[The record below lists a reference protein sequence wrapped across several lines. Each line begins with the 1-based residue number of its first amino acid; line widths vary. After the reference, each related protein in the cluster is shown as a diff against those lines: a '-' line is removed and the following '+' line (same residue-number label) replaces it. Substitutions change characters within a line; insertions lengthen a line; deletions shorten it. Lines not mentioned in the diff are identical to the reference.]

1 MKAVAARMRADSARV
16 ILPGEPQPLARY
28 LTKRAAEGF
37 RINLNHLGEVVLGEE
52 EAARRLAAVPGHL
65 ADPAVKYISVKISA
79 VFSQINLVAWDETLA
94 AIKVRLR
101 TLYRAAVQ
109 GGKFVNLAMEEYRD
123 LALTVAAFRRV
134 LDEPMFRAFSAG
146 IVLQA
151 YLPDSGAAQRELTEW
166 ARRHVAAGG
175 APIKIRLVKGANLAM
190 EAVEAELHGWHPAP
204 DGSKAETDANFRR
217 LLVYGVSAR
226 TEASQENDY
235 RAAGANH
242 FAIEH
247 DPSALRCESNVFRHR
262 PCRGVVLRLEFRDQ
276 NTIGRAQHA
285 AQITGAPVT
294 ISAREEESDAEFIAR
309 LPELAKGAEFLRTI
323 STPGDVVLRAAQ
335 AAGLNWINAPLLA
348 CGRIELT
355 RWLRE
360 QAVSETRHRYGQLP
374 AFKPSR

>member
-109 GGKFVNLAMEEYRD
+109 GGKFVNLDMEEYRD

-134 LDEPMFRAFSAG
+134 LDEPVFRAFSAG
-146 IVLQA
+146 MVLQA

-217 LLVYGVSAR
+217 LLVYGCRPERRRRRKMTTAPRGRITSPSSTIRPRCAASR
-226 TEASQENDY
+226 TSFAIA
-235 RAAGANH
+235 RAAELSCGSSSAIKTPSGARST
-242 FAIEH
+242 
-247 DPSALRCESNVFRHR
+247 PPRSL
-262 PCRGVVLRLEFRDQ
+262 
-276 NTIGRAQHA
+276 
-285 AQITGAPVT
+285 
-294 ISAREEESDAEFIAR
+294 AR
-309 LPELAKGAEFLRTI
+309 L
-323 STPGDVVLRAAQ
+323 
-335 AAGLNWINAPLLA
+335 
-348 CGRIELT
+348 
-355 RWLRE
+355 
-360 QAVSETRHRYGQLP
+360 
-374 AFKPSR
+374 